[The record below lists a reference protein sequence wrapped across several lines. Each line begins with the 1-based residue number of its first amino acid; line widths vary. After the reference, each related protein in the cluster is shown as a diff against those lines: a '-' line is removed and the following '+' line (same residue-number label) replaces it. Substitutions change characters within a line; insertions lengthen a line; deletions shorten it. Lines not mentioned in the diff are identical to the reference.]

1 MIAPVVFQPSEGE
14 VGLLIGLRGASSM
27 QSSVKGSTADQSK
40 ENISMTKKSILLLV
54 LALSLSSWALAAPAK
69 SWTGTVSDEHCGV
82 KHAAAGDAAAACVK
96 KCATGGA
103 KYVLVSKGK
112 VYNVDNQDKF

>member
-1 MIAPVVFQPSEGE
+1 
-14 VGLLIGLRGASSM
+14 
-27 QSSVKGSTADQSK
+27 
-40 ENISMTKKSILLLV
+40 MTKKSIMLLV

-82 KHAAAGDAAAACVK
+82 KHAKAGDAATECVK
-96 KCATGGA
+96 KCAAGGA

-112 VYNVDNQDKF
+112 VYQLDPQDKFADHAGHSVKVTGTMSGDTITVTDVSMVAAKGADSKM